1 MRQKSFRKHLNPR
14 DVNNPLDDYL
24 KELSLEY
31 EIDKSLLL
39 PWGTLALNGISLG
52 AKNYHTHHVY
62 FLDLFPIFGR
72 YGRGTLRLRCSQEK
86 HLELHRILA
95 KCLESGDF
103 VPYEIA
109 IKAECPASH
118 RRNRKSLCPKNSN
131 SPFAVFFQNKGLFE
145 SNWRYL
151 AQIERDCITPI

>member
-1 MRQKSFRKHLNPR
+1 MRQKSFRKHINPE
-14 DVNNPLDDYL
+14 NNPLDDYL
-24 KELSLEY
+24 KELSFEY

-39 PWGTLALNGISLG
+39 PCGTLALEGISLG

-62 FLDLFPIFGR
+62 FLDLFPVFGR

-109 IKAECPASH
+109 IKAE
-118 RRNRKSLCPKNSN
+118 
-131 SPFAVFFQNKGLFE
+131 
-145 SNWRYL
+145 
-151 AQIERDCITPI
+151 